1 MRLPRRGALLGLAG
15 TLVAPRPS
23 RADAVWPEQP
33 IRIVVP
39 YPPGALTDVLGRMV
53 AERFQ
58 KAFGQ
63 PVIVDN
69 RAGAGTLLG
78 ASAVAKQP
86 ADGYTLLLATVTTLC
101 IAPALYA
108 KPLATHTDFTGV
120 AKLGD
125 VTLFLLARP
134 DLAVATPRDLV
145 TLLRAKP
152 GGYTFGSPGIG
163 SVHHLLT
170 ELILSRER
178 LSAVHV
184 PYQGSVKAVGDLMEG
199 RLDFMFL
206 DATVALPQL
215 STGKLKALAVTGT
228 HPMPELP
235 AVPALTEFFPGLD
248 AQPWMSIAAP
258 AGTPAAIL
266 SKLNGEVNSAL
277 ADASFAG
284 RLRQIGVAPT
294 PLTLAAFNDFIAAE
308 VVRWTDMV
316 RLSGAK
322 AE

>member
-1 MRLPRRGALLGLAG
+1 MDLPRRCALLGLGSTLLG
-15 TLVAPRPS
+15 TAS
-23 RADAVWPEQP
+23 ARADATWPDQP
-33 IRIVVP
+33 IKIVVP
-39 YPPGALTDVLGRMV
+39 YPPGALTDVLGRMA

-58 KAFGQ
+58 TAFGQ

-69 RAGAGTLLG
+69 KAGAGTLLG
-78 ASAVAKQP
+78 ASSVAKQP

-108 KPLATHTDFTGV
+108 KPLATHADFIGV
-120 AKLGD
+120 AKIGD
-125 VTLFLLARP
+125 VTLFLVARP
-134 DLAVATPRDLV
+134 GLSVADPRELV
-145 TLLRAKP
+145 ALLRAKP

-170 ELILSRER
+170 ELILSREH

-184 PYQGSVKAVGDLMEG
+184 PYPGSVKAMGDLMEG

-206 DATVALPQL
+206 DATVALAQI
-215 STGKLKALAVTGT
+215 STGKLKALAVTGSQRL
-228 HPMPELP
+228 PELP
-235 AVPALTEFFPGLD
+235 AVSALTDFFPGLD

-258 AGTPAAIL
+258 AATPPAVL
-266 SKLNGEVNSAL
+266 SRLNGEINKAL

-294 PLTLAAFNDFIAAE
+294 PLTLAAFNDFIVHE
-308 VVRWTDMV
+308 VTRWTEMV
-316 RLSGAK
+316 RLSGAR

>member
-1 MRLPRRGALLGLAG
+1 MAVARRAALMGLAG
-15 TLVAPRPS
+15 TLLGSGRGH
-23 RADAVWPEQP
+23 ADAVWPDQP
-33 IRIVVP
+33 IKIVVP
-39 YPPGALTDVLGRMV
+39 YPPGALTDALGRM
-53 AERFQ
+53 AGERFQ

-108 KPLATHTDFTGV
+108 KPLATSADFTGV
-120 AKLGD
+120 AKIGD
-125 VTLFLLARP
+125 VTLFLVTRP
-134 DLAVATPRDLV
+134 DLPVINPRELVA
-145 TLLRAKP
+145 LLRSKP

-163 SVHHLLT
+163 SVHHLLS
-170 ELILSRER
+170 ELILSREK

-206 DATVALPQL
+206 DATVVLAQL
-215 STGKLKALAVTGT
+215 STGKLKALAVSGSERL
-228 HPMPELP
+228 PELP

-248 AQPWMSIAAP
+248 ARPWMSIAAP
-258 AGTPAAIL
+258 AATPPSIL
-266 SKLNGEVNSAL
+266 SKLNNEINLAL
-277 ADASFAG
+277 ADASFAE

-308 VVRWTDMV
+308 VARWTEMV
-316 RLSGAK
+316 RLSGAR

>member
-1 MRLPRRGALLGLAG
+1 MAVARRAALLGLAG
-15 TLVAPRPS
+15 TLLASGRG
-23 RADAVWPEQP
+23 RADSVWPEQP
-33 IRIVVP
+33 IKLVVP
-39 YPPGALTDVLGRMV
+39 YPPGALTDALGRMV
-53 AERFQ
+53 GERFQ
-58 KAFGQ
+58 KSFGQ

-108 KPLATHTDFTGV
+108 RPLATPADFTGV

-125 VTLFLLARP
+125 VTLFLVTRP
-134 DLAVATPRDLV
+134 DLPVASPRDLV
-145 TLLRAKP
+145 ELLRGKP
-152 GGYTFGSPGIG
+152 GGYTYGSPGIG

-170 ELILSRER
+170 ELILSREK

-206 DATVALPQL
+206 DATVVLTQIAA
-215 STGKLKALAVTGT
+215 GKLKALAVTGSQRL
-228 HPMPELP
+228 PELP
-235 AVPALTEFFPGLD
+235 AVPALIEFFPGLD
-248 AQPWMSIAAP
+248 ARPWMSIAAP
-258 AGTPAAIL
+258 AATPPAIL
-266 SKLNGEVNSAL
+266 SKLNGEINLAL
-277 ADASFAG
+277 ADASFAE
-284 RLRQIGVAPT
+284 RLRQIGVSPT
-294 PLTLAAFNDFIAAE
+294 PLTLAAFNDFIVAE
-308 VVRWTDMV
+308 VARWTEMV
-316 RLSGAK
+316 KLSGAR